1 MPKAEPNRDG
11 ELLPG
16 ALSLNGGKPSETC
29 MIIDDFSNPGRLASN
44 GATWEL
50 FTDQVMGGISRGTLT
65 REIVADRSALR
76 MCGSVSLEN
85 NGGFVQMSLDLNPN
99 GTAFDASRYDGIEID
114 IFGNGER
121 YNLHLRTMHTLRPW
135 QSYRLSFPTHSKWQ
149 TVRLPFERFS
159 AHRIDRALDLK
170 SLRRISL
177 VAIDRAFEADLSV
190 SRVSFFDG
198 S

>member
-11 ELLPG
+11 GLFPG

-29 MIIDDFSNPGRLASN
+29 MIIDDFSNPGRLAFN

-99 GTAFDASRYDGIEID
+99 GTAYDASRYKGIQID

-121 YNLHLRTMHTLRPW
+121 YNAPTNNAHLATLAVV
-135 QSYRLSFPTHSKWQ
+135 STELSDS
-149 TVRLPFERFS
+149 
-159 AHRIDRALDLK
+159 
-170 SLRRISL
+170 
-177 VAIDRAFEADLSV
+177 
-190 SRVSFFDG
+190 
-198 S
+198 